1 MRERSNLREI
11 GSEFW
16 NVPLAR
22 EKNSVFPETVQWYL
36 SGRSA
41 LQAIIGDLKV
51 CRTVALPSW
60 CCDSM
65 IKPFTDAGFRV
76 RFYPVFE
83 EGAFAQKPRF
93 DCDVLY
99 VMDYFGFIGDAPVLD
114 DYRGVVICDMTL
126 SVFSGSRRDADYY
139 FGSLRKWCGV
149 WTGGYAWTENGH
161 ALPASMGD
169 DLGYTALRE
178 QAMQIKNRYIN
189 RYPDAA
195 GRLVTDKT
203 YLQLFNEAEEK
214 LEKLGP
220 LPAAERDIRF
230 AGFLN
235 EHEIRT
241 RRRENAGILMGAFPE
256 WLVFPQLR
264 ENDCPLFVPIIVPD
278 GRRNDLRKYLMQN
291 EIYCPVHWPVSS
303 YHKLTEKDCFL
314 YENELS
320 LVCDQRYG
328 KEDMER
334 LTALI
339 RIYWEEHKGAHGFN
353 T

>member
-1 MRERSNLREI
+1 MRSFSKHREI

-16 NVPLAR
+16 DVPLAQK
-22 EKNSVFPETVQWYL
+22 KNSVFPETTQWYL

-41 LQAIIGDLKV
+41 LQAIISDLKG
-51 CRTVALPSW
+51 CWTVALPSW

-65 IKPFTDAGFRV
+65 IKPFTDAGYQV
-76 RFYPVFE
+76 RFYPVFWDKSLV
-83 EGAFAQKPRF
+83 QKPRF
-93 DCDVLY
+93 DCDLLF
-99 VMDYFGFIGDAPVLD
+99 VMDYFGFIGDAPALD
-114 DYRGVVICDMTL
+114 DYSGVVIRDMTH
-126 SVFSGSRRDADYY
+126 SVFTGSRQDADYY

-149 WTGGYAWTENGH
+149 WTGGYAWAEDGH
-161 ALPASMGD
+161 ALPVCVGD

-178 QAMQIKNRYIN
+178 RAMQMKNCYIN

-203 YLQLFNEAEEK
+203 YLQLFGEAEEK
-214 LEKLGP
+214 LEILGP
-220 LPAAERDIRF
+220 LAAAERDIML
-230 AGFLN
+230 AGFLK
-235 EHEIRT
+235 EDEIKT
-241 RRRENAGILMGAFPE
+241 RRRENAGVLMSAFPE
-256 WLVFPQLR
+256 WLIFPEMG

-278 GRRNDLRKYLMQN
+278 GQRDELRGYLIQN
-291 EIYCPVHWPVSS
+291 EIYCPVHWHVSN
-303 YHKLTEKDCFL
+303 YHKLTDRDRFL
-314 YENELS
+314 YKNELS

-339 RIYWEEHKGAHGFN
+339 RMYREEHIGAHSFD